1 MVRKPVGRIFF
12 RPSAAAVGLWSVTSR
27 DMRPVAAL
35 FAAQDGLATIGQLD
49 DLGVS
54 RGVRRQRL
62 ATGEWGQ
69 LGGGV
74 IGLSSAPGSW
84 RRDVRAA
91 VLAAGPHAFASH
103 ATAAR
108 LLDFDGYDR
117 DERIVVS
124 GASGHHVRSLPG
136 VEVHRSELFGDRH
149 RRLVD
154 GMSCAIEPVALIQIA
169 ATDGRDAAARAL
181 DSFLRAGRSAEWIRF
196 VASPLTRQRVSGP
209 TVLLE
214 LVRERVDGTLPMSWF
229 QRLASRA
236 LTTHG
241 IVLVDEHPVHDHD
254 GTLLAA
260 LDLADPTLQIGV
272 ECQSWRWHASPAAQ
286 AADLRR
292 KRRLRRLGWELVEV
306 WWTDLER
313 MDEVAADLGV
323 LIARRTPAA

>member
-1 MVRKPVGRIFF
+1 MRTVGGRGRPLLVRKPVGRVVF
-12 RPSAAAVGLWSVTSR
+12 RASAAAVGLWSVTSR

-91 VLAAGPHAFASH
+91 LLAAGPHAFVSH

-108 LLDFDGYDR
+108 LHGFDGYDR

-124 GASGHHVRSLPG
+124 GASGHHVRSLPA
-136 VEVHRSELFGDRH
+136 VEVHRSALFGDQH

-154 GMSCAIEPVALIQIA
+154 GMSCALEPVALIQIA
-169 ATDGRDAAARAL
+169 AADGRDAAARAL
-181 DSFLRAGRSAEWIRF
+181 DSFLRAGRGR
-196 VASPLTRQRVSGP
+196 RRSGRAHRP
-209 TVLLE
+209 TDAG
-214 LVRERVDGTLPMSWF
+214 R
-229 QRLASRA
+229 
-236 LTTHG
+236 
-241 IVLVDEHPVHDHD
+241 
-254 GTLLAA
+254 
-260 LDLADPTLQIGV
+260 
-272 ECQSWRWHASPAAQ
+272 
-286 AADLRR
+286 
-292 KRRLRRLGWELVEV
+292 
-306 WWTDLER
+306 
-313 MDEVAADLGV
+313 
-323 LIARRTPAA
+323 LIADRSWSWTTTAGPQTGQVWRSTTTAAWSLGTTPSTGSMPARCARTGLPSGFGRGQLTNT